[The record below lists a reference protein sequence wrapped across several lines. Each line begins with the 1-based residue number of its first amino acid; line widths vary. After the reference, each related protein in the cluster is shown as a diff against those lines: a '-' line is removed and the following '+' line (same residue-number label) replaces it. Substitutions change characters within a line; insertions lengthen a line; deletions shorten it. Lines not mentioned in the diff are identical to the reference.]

1 MSKPAFK
8 DYPKHSIFKT
18 KSSMD
23 TLRSM
28 RAFVAVVDAGSFT
41 TASRQLAATKPLV
54 SRLISEL
61 EHHLR
66 TRLLNRTT
74 RQIALTEAGKRY
86 LSRCRDILASVAEAE
101 MEASEAHTKP
111 AGTLKV
117 HAMSI
122 IGQHYVVPALVAF
135 HERFPALTVDLTL
148 SNNDPGI
155 LEEGYDVAI
164 QVAPDALPDSNFISH
179 RLGVIDRVLCAAP
192 RYVERRGNPGSVEDL
207 AAHVC
212 LQLAR
217 SIIAPDRWLL
227 FGPEG
232 EHEFQLPVSRFK
244 VNMPDAMAIALREG
258 VGIGALP
265 TLAVRSSLRTGSLV
279 RVLPEYRLQKLN
291 LYAVYASRKYLDAKI
306 RAWIDFARE
315 WITSATPAD
324 VTRIAVGS

>member
-1 MSKPAFK
+1 
-8 DYPKHSIFKT
+8 
-18 KSSMD
+18 MD
-23 TLRSM
+23 ILRNM
-28 RAFVAVVDAGSFT
+28 RAFVAIADAGSFT
-41 TASRQLAATKPLV
+41 AASRQLAATKPLV

-61 EHHLR
+61 EDHLR

-179 RLGVIDRVLCAAP
+179 RLGVIDRVLCAALGGIL
-192 RYVERRGNPGSVEDL
+192 RSGSVE
-207 AAHVC
+207 VM
-212 LQLAR
+212 
-217 SIIAPDRWLL
+217 LL
-227 FGPEG
+227 
-232 EHEFQLPVSRFK
+232 
-244 VNMPDAMAIALREG
+244 
-258 VGIGALP
+258 
-265 TLAVRSSLRTGSLV
+265 
-279 RVLPEYRLQKLN
+279 
-291 LYAVYASRKYLDAKI
+291 
-306 RAWIDFARE
+306 
-315 WITSATPAD
+315 
-324 VTRIAVGS
+324 